1 MLVGET
7 MNNFKLN
14 LRSIILNIFTLLLFN
29 ALFFNSYAT
38 SNDEKIQNTEHKSK
52 DVIDKELEYLSKGIK
67 YDDYKSDSKIELTT
81 KKIDKP
87 QNASNDNAI
96 DKELEYLNKGIKY
109 DDYKNNSK
117 VELVIKTVD
126 KSKRISKDNE
136 TNKEVKYLDKG
147 SNYDSGQNNNKIE
160 LVAKTIDKPKSNS
173 KNNEINKELA
183 YLDKGVNYGNG
194 KSKLI
199 GQIYLRTDLGFSKL
213 QTNAY
218 NDHFCLKNCDN
229 KRHDSGKA
237 YNFGIGWYINNDYRI
252 DLLYNTASLKFNHDQ
267 QNKADIIN
275 YKHKVD
281 ISTLMLNLYRYQSI
295 SNYFDLYIGG
305 GIGYTRISPEDGIRE
320 INNTKVILSAKPSN
334 NFSYSLTTG
343 TSLKVT
349 NNIELNLGYRFL
361 DYGKAKG
368 FDSYSFDGGNNRP
381 KHPGNYTS
389 VKSNSLRGHNVT
401 LGVIYKLP
409 KKP

>member
-1 MLVGET
+1 

-14 LRSIILNIFTLLLFN
+14 LRSTIISFFTLLLLSS
-29 ALFFNSYAT
+29 LFFNAYAK

-52 DVIDKELEYLSKGIK
+52 DAIDKELEYLSKGIK

-96 DKELEYLNKGIKY
+96 DKELEYLSKGIKY

-117 VELVIKTVD
+117 VELVTKTVD

-160 LVAKTIDKPKSNS
+160 LVTKKIDKPKSNS
-173 KNNEINKELA
+173 KNNEINRELA
-183 YLDKGVNYGNG
+183 YLDKGVNYKND

-213 QTNAY
+213 QTNVY
-218 NDHFCLKNCDN
+218 NDNFCDN
-229 KRHDSGKA
+229 KCNDKGYNSGKA
-237 YNFGIGWYINNDYRI
+237 YNFGIGWYISSNYRV
-252 DLLYNTASLKFNHDQ
+252 DLLYNTASLKFNYDRQ
-267 QNKADIIN
+267 KNTRLIN
-275 YKHKVD
+275 YRHKVD
-281 ISTLMLNLYRYQSI
+281 ISTLMLNLYRYQTI

-305 GIGYTRISPEDGIRE
+305 GIGYTRISPDDGIKTY
-320 INNTKVILSAKPSN
+320 NNNQTIYGAKPSN

>member
-1 MLVGET
+1 

-14 LRSIILNIFTLLLFN
+14 LRSTIVSFFTLLLLSS
-29 ALFFNSYAT
+29 LFFNSYAA
-38 SNDEKIQNTEHKSK
+38 SNDEKIQNTKNKSK
-52 DVIDKELEYLSKGIK
+52 NAIDKELEYLSKGISYENTK
-67 YDDYKSDSKIELTT
+67 NHNVELVT
-81 KKIDKP
+81 KKIDK
-87 QNASNDNAI
+87 QNNTSKDNAI

-117 VELVIKTVD
+117 VELITKKID
-126 KSKRISKDNE
+126 KQNNTSKDNRISKESEYLSKDINYKNSKNNSKVE
-136 TNKEVKYLDKG
+136 LAVKP
-147 SNYDSGQNNNKIE
+147 
-160 LVAKTIDKPKSNS
+160 VDKPKSALKDNS
-173 KNNEINKELA
+173 ISKELA
-183 YLDKGVNYGNG
+183 YLDKGVNYENG

-213 QTNAY
+213 QTNVY
-218 NDHFCLKNCDN
+218 NDRLCIN
-229 KRHDSGKA
+229 KCNDKDYNSGKA
-237 YNFGIGWYINNDYRI
+237 YNFGIGWYINNDYRM
-252 DLLYNTASLKFNHDQ
+252 DLLYNTASLKFNYDQ

-295 SNYFDLYIGG
+295 SKYFDLYIGG
-305 GIGYTRISPEDGIRE
+305 GIGYTRISPEYAIRTV
-320 INNTKVILSAKPSN
+320 IYSDNKKRDNKKVFSSKPSN

-361 DYGKAKG
+361 NYGKIKG
-368 FDSYSFDGGNNRP
+368 FDNSYDP
-381 KHPGNYTS
+381 KFKHSINYNP
-389 VKSNSLRGHNVT
+389 VKSGSLRGHNVT